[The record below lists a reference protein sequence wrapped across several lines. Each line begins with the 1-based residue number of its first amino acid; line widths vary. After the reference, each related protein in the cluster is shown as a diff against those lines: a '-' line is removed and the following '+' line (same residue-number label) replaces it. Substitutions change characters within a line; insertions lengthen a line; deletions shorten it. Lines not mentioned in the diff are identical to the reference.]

1 MNDFIKTNADLA
13 QVSKAVAGGLVAIL
27 VSEAAR
33 YGFQP
38 SGEVVTAVGV
48 VVTALV
54 SYVAGH
60 LVVYFAPR
68 NKV

>member
-1 MNDFIKTNADLA
+1 MLQSI
-13 QVSKAVAGGLVAIL
+13 SKAIAGGIVTTLIGL
-27 VSEAAR
+27 AAR
-33 YGFQP
+33 YGFHP
-38 SGEVVTAVGV
+38 TNEVITASGV

-68 NKV
+68 NK